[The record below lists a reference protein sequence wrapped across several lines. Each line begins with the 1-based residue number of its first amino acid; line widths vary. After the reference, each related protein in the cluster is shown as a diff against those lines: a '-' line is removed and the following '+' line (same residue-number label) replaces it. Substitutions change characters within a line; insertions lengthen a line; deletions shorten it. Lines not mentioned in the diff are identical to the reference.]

1 MARGGKKTHQLE
13 DQYGGF
19 DANNAND
26 TFRGGSGF
34 GGGGFKGGGFGGGG
48 KGGPTLKYERVVPKF
63 LREVVPSSF
72 SFSSVAKCLDSNVCL
87 SFYHQMFIKMVLH
100 VCFFYLIVDAKSCI
114 EITFLHPK
122 QLERIA
128 RSLLVHYDQ
137 FVTTTF
143 TCSAVAFLAGVCL

>member
-1 MARGGKKTHQLE
+1 MKMCPDLAAKAIEGVVEKLRFVFCDKAR
-13 DQYGGF
+13 
-19 DANNAND
+19 
-26 TFRGGSGF
+26 
-34 GGGGFKGGGFGGGG
+34 
-48 KGGPTLKYERVVPKF
+48 V
-63 LREVVPSSF
+63 
-72 SFSSVAKCLDSNVCL
+72 SSVAKCLDSNVVCL

-100 VCFFYLIVDAKSCI
+100 VCFFYLIIDACI

-143 TCSAVAFLAGVCL
+143 ICSAVAMAHVLLAGVCLRLRTLLL